1 MVSPKD
7 QPRQPCF
14 WSRKT
19 EEEEEKNST
28 KTTQELVSRT
38 VTWSPAVHAQR
49 RAEPFPSYF
58 VTNESSKESW
68 RTEEHGLFVFE
79 REFQRCTGEQAK
91 VVKLREGR
99 LTRRESLGALLRLK
113 F

>member
-1 MVSPKD
+1 M
-7 QPRQPCF
+7 
-14 WSRKT
+14 
-19 EEEEEKNST
+19 
-28 KTTQELVSRT
+28 
-38 VTWSPAVHAQR
+38 HAQS

-99 LTRRESLGALLRLK
+99 LTGKESLGALLRLK